1 MYMKIKDRTTNKITN
16 KKNTLGVTIL
26 YKTFIG
32 RIILNII
39 VKPWFTKLSG
49 YFMNSRLSNIISL
62 LLIKKYNI
70 NKEEYISTKFKSY
83 NDFFTRKRKTN
94 YLNIDTNP
102 NNLIAPADSKLMVYN
117 IKSSNEFKIKDSYY
131 SVYDLL
137 DGNSISEEYD
147 NGKILIFR
155 LEIND
160 YHRYCYID
168 NGTKG
173 VNIYI
178 KGVFH
183 TVRNIALKKYNIYK
197 KNAREYTIMNTEN
210 FGQVIE
216 IDVGAMI
223 VGRIKNHHGDYK
235 FTKGEEKGYF
245 EFNGSTIVLLFKKG
259 YIDID
264 KDILINSKN
273 GIETIVKYGEK
284 IGTKKRIS
292 KKS

>member
-1 MYMKIKDRTTNKITN
+1 MKVVDRKTNELIN
-16 KKNTLGVTIL
+16 KKETIGISFL

-39 VKPWFTKLSG
+39 VKPWFTKLNG
-49 YFMNSRLSNIISL
+49 YFMNSKLSNIISL
-62 LLIKKYNI
+62 ILIKKYKI
-70 NKEEYISTKFKSY
+70 KKGEYVNNKFKSY
-83 NDFFTRKRKTN
+83 NDFFTRKRKEE
-94 YLNIDTNP
+94 YLNIDKDP
-102 NNLIAPADSKLMVYN
+102 NNLIAPADSKLTVYN

-131 SVYDLL
+131 SIYDLL

-155 LEIND
+155 LDVDD

-168 NGTKG
+168 DGVKG
-173 VNIYI
+173 VNIHI

-197 KNAREYTIMNTEN
+197 KNTREYTIMNTKN

-216 IDVGAMI
+216 IDIGAII
-223 VGRIKNHHGDYK
+223 VGRIKNHHEDYK

-264 KDILINSKN
+264 EDILINSKN

-284 IGTKKRIS
+284 IGTKKRKS
-292 KKS
+292 KL

>member
-1 MYMKIKDRTTNKITN
+1 MKMKYKDKNEIIN
-16 KKNTLGVTIL
+16 KKENPCVTLL
-26 YKTFIG
+26 YRTFIG

-49 YFMNSRLSNIISL
+49 YFMNSRLSNIISFI
-62 LLIKKYNI
+62 LIRKYKI
-70 NKEEYISTKFKSY
+70 NKEEYVNSKFNSY
-83 NDFFTRKRKTN
+83 NDFFTRKKQSK
-94 YLNIDTNP
+94 YLNIDKNP
-102 NNLIAPADSKLMVYN
+102 NNLIAPADSKLTVYN
-117 IKSSNEFKIKDSYY
+117 IKSNNEFKIKDSYY
-131 SVYDLL
+131 NIYDLL
-137 DGNSISEEYD
+137 DGNRISEEYD

-155 LEIND
+155 LETSD

-168 NGTKG
+168 DGSKG

-197 KNAREYTIMNTEN
+197 KNAREYTIMNTKN
-210 FGQVIE
+210 FGKVIE
-216 IDVGAMI
+216 VDVGAMI
-223 VGRIKNHHGDYK
+223 VGRINNHHGDYK
-235 FTKGEEKGYF
+235 FKKGEEKGYF

-264 KDILINSKN
+264 EDILINSKN

-284 IGTKKRIS
+284 IGTRKR
-292 KKS
+292 KSRL